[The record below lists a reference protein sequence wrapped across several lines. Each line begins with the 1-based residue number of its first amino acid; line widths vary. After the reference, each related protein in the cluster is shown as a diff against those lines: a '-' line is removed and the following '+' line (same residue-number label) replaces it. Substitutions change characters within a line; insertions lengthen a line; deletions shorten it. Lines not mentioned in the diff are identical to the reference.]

1 MEAIKLRLKPIIQGF
16 ISIFLLITLISCN
29 SPSGVIAEDRVFSD
43 LSLEFLG
50 EYQLTQK
57 SFENTVIGGLSAITY
72 NQKTGQFY
80 VLSDDRSNISPAR
93 FYTMELNINQTNPA
107 NINIKNIEIK
117 KVTLLKNEQGET
129 YPLNTIDPEGIAL
142 SPRNTLFIASEGSI
156 KDNFAPMIA
165 EFDIETG
172 NFLQNIPIPQRYL
185 PDRQNERITQGI
197 RENLGFES
205 LNIHNNSLVSVDP
218 FRLFTATESS
228 LLQDGIPQNA
238 EENTSIRLMHYIINP
253 FGDPVLSAEH
263 LYLLEPTDSYNI
275 SNGLT
280 DLTTLKKEGYFLTLE
295 RTYGIFG
302 ANGKIFQ
309 MVIGNATDTSNYH
322 SLKNITDEIEPVKK
336 KLLLD
341 LKTLGIRIDNLE
353 GMTLGANLI
362 DGSQSLILV
371 SDDNFSDQQVTQF
384 LLFRLINN

>member
-1 MEAIKLRLKPIIQGF
+1 MKTIKLRLKQIIQGS

-29 SPSGVIAEDRVFSD
+29 SPSGVIAQDRVFSD

-72 NQKTGQFY
+72 NPKTGQY
-80 VLSDDRSNISPAR
+80 YALSDDRSNISPAR
-93 FYTMELNINQTNPA
+93 FYTIELNINQTDSE

-117 KVTLLKNEQGET
+117 KVTLLKNEQGEI

-156 KDNFAPMIA
+156 KDDFAPMIA
-165 EFDIETG
+165 EFEIETG

-185 PDRQNERITQGI
+185 PNGQNETITQGV

-205 LNIHNNSLVSVDP
+205 LNIHNNSLISVDP

-228 LLQDGIPQNA
+228 LLQDGIPKNTQ
-238 EENTSIRLMHYIINP
+238 ENTSIRLMHYIINP

-302 ANGKIFQ
+302 ANAKIFQ
-309 MVIGNATDTSNYH
+309 MVIGNATDTSTYH
-322 SLKNITDEIEPVKK
+322 SLKDITNEVEPVKK

-341 LKTLGIRIDNLE
+341 LKTLGIKIDNLE
-353 GMTLGANLI
+353 GMILGANLQ

-371 SDDNFSDQQVTQF
+371 SDDNFSDQQITQF
-384 LLFRLINN
+384 LLFRLVNN